1 MKATKLAPWLV
12 MVVLLVVSLGV
23 AGRGRSGP
31 PTDAQRVDHITSEIR
46 CPTCRG
52 LSAAESDA
60 PPARAIRDEVLRRV
74 QAGETDGEIRGYLV
88 SRYGK
93 DVLLKPEAKGVAGL
107 VWALPVVAVVCAIG
121 GLVLV
126 FRRWRPSRS
135 AGEASEDDEAIVER
149 ALRA

>member
-1 MKATKLAPWLV
+1 MKARRLLPWV
-12 MVVLLVVSLGV
+12 FMAVVLAISLGV
-23 AGRGRSGP
+23 ASQGRSGP
-31 PTDAQRVDHITSEIR
+31 PTDAQRVSHVTSEIR

-74 QAGETDGEIRGYLV
+74 QGGETDSQILGYVV

-93 DVLLKPEAKGVAGL
+93 DILLKPEAKGVAGL

-121 GLVLV
+121 GLAVM
-126 FRRWRPSRS
+126 FRRWRPTGSGAVS
-135 AGEASEDDEAIVER
+135 DDDKALVDK
-149 ALRA
+149 ALRS